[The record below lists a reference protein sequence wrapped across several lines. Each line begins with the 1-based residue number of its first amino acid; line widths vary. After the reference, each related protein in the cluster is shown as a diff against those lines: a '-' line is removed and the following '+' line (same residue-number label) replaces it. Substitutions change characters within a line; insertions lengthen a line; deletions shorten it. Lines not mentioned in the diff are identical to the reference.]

1 MICYHVTDAADAIL
15 REGFRDETGSYMFA
29 NLILTGVWIADQ
41 PLNCNEGAKGD
52 QVLQVAFAD
61 DFSLESY
68 EIVEEEPMNAYREW
82 CVPAALINTHAAVTL
97 LSEEEVEELEDRR
110 FRARFP
116 DGPPDW
122 LRPLNGPEGDAD

>member
-1 MICYHVTDAADAIL
+1 MIYYHVTDAAFAIL
-15 REGFRDETGSYMFA
+15 REGFRDETGSYMFE
-29 NLILTGVWIADQ
+29 NLVLIGVWIADQ

-52 QVLQVAFAD
+52 QVLKVEFAD

-97 LSEEEVEELEDRR
+97 LNEEEVEELEDRL
-110 FRARFP
+110 FRERFP
-116 DGPPDW
+116 DGPPSW
-122 LRPLNGPEGDAD
+122 LPPLNGPDRHGD